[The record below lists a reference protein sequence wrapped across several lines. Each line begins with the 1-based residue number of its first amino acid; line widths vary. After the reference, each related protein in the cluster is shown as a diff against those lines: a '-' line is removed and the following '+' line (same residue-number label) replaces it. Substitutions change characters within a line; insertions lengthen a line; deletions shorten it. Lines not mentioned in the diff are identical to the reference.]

1 MMSEGF
7 RLRKST
13 LKKLEKELQG
23 QIWEWGIDQVNRS
36 TESLATNK
44 ELTGQWGPH
53 RKAVLIN
60 MSSTKAE
67 REVTKLLTSINRAAL
82 NSHGLLPCYTVR
94 EEANRCSTV
103 RGAPQY
109 GEEWTVR
116 SIGRVKRTNTSGSSA
131 VQGCNSGGGVHSK
144 LAGVCAVQQGERGRI
159 SADG

>member
-1 MMSEGF
+1 MHAAIHSPIYRCFARCEEQGGNAQFINEIMLHS
-7 RLRKST
+7 
-13 LKKLEKELQG
+13 LKLN
-23 QIWEWGIDQVNRS
+23 VVP
-36 TESLATNK
+36 A
-44 ELTGQWGPH
+44 
-53 RKAVLIN
+53 
-60 MSSTKAE
+60 KAE